1 MKNKTTFL
9 TDKGL
14 KVFFAGIFSSL
25 FTLSASAQNMQDTII
40 AYFNLLKNV
49 PQEKLYLHLD
59 KPFYGAGEKI
69 WFKGYL
75 VNAVTHQDNTQS
87 NFIITELINR
97 SDSIIGRKKIRRDSL
112 GFHNAFALPPTL
124 PAGDYYLRAYSN
136 WMLNQ
141 EPEFFYSHNLKIG
154 NSIDNTIVSN
164 IEYQKE
170 DETHYTA
177 KVKFAS
183 NTQEAFKNTTVHYR
197 YIENGKVKDKGKRK
211 TDESGLISISL
222 PDLKS
227 TATRHIEVEFDD
239 PQYIYKKTF
248 YLPLFNKDFNVQ
260 FFPEGG
266 ALLAVAHQNIAFK
279 AQGTDGFS
287 KEIEG
292 FLFDAKGDTLTAFR
306 SEHDG
311 MGVFTLNPTNGN
323 SYYVIA
329 KTNDGIS
336 KRFDLPAVEQK
347 GIGLSISHY
356 KKEIRYEIQKTET
369 TEWPQKLFLIAHT
382 RGKLAI
388 LQPINT
394 DRTFGRMN
402 DSLFTAGI
410 THFMLIDQQ
419 GNALSER
426 LVFVPDRNPHQWQI
440 QSDKPTYGK
449 REKVSLQISAKDN
462 NGNPIEGNFSISITD
477 RRSIQPD
484 SLADNILS
492 NLLLTSDLKGY
503 IEDPGYYFLHQDP
516 RTLRTLDF
524 LMMTHGW
531 RRHHI
536 KNVLTAPS
544 LNLTNY
550 MEKGQTISGRIKG
563 FFGSNVKKGPIC
575 ILAPKQN
582 IIATTTT
589 DEKGEFIVNTSFRD
603 STTFLVQARTK
614 RGFAGVD
621 IEIDTPKYPL
631 ASHKSPFRDAT
642 ATFMEDY
649 LLNTRDQYYME
660 GGMRVYNLKEVLIT
674 GNRSKPRSE
683 SIYTGG
689 INTYTIEG
697 DKLESGGAQTA
708 FDAVSRLPGVSV
720 TNGNEIHIRN
730 NPEQPVIVIDDVVY
744 EDDNDILTMIQTSDM
759 SSLSLLR
766 GADAAILGS
775 RGSAGAIVITLKD
788 GKDLPA
794 KPAQGIITC
803 TPLGY
808 SDSVEFYAP
817 TYDTPEKKN
826 TQRSDLR
833 STIYWNP
840 LLQLDEEGKATIEY
854 YTPDSTAPE
863 DIIIEGVDKNGKV
876 CRIIQT
882 INKE

>member
-1 MKNKTTFL
+1 M
-9 TDKGL
+9 
-14 KVFFAGIFSSL
+14 
-25 FTLSASAQNMQDTII
+25 
-40 AYFNLLKNV
+40 
-49 PQEKLYLHLD
+49 
-59 KPFYGAGEKI
+59 
-69 WFKGYL
+69 
-75 VNAVTHQDNTQS
+75 
-87 NFIITELINR
+87 
-97 SDSIIGRKKIRRDSL
+97 
-112 GFHNAFALPPTL
+112 
-124 PAGDYYLRAYSN
+124 
-136 WMLNQ
+136 
-141 EPEFFYSHNLKIG
+141 
-154 NSIDNTIVSN
+154 
-164 IEYQKE
+164 
-170 DETHYTA
+170 
-177 KVKFAS
+177 
-183 NTQEAFKNTTVHYR
+183 
-197 YIENGKVKDKGKRK
+197 
-211 TDESGLISISL
+211 
-222 PDLKS
+222 
-227 TATRHIEVEFDD
+227 
-239 PQYIYKKTF
+239 
-248 YLPLFNKDFNVQ
+248 
-260 FFPEGG
+260 
-266 ALLAVAHQNIAFK
+266 
-279 AQGTDGFS
+279 
-287 KEIEG
+287 
-292 FLFDAKGDTLTAFR
+292 
-306 SEHDG
+306 
-311 MGVFTLNPTNGN
+311 
-323 SYYVIA
+323 
-329 KTNDGIS
+329 
-336 KRFDLPAVEQK
+336 
-347 GIGLSISHY
+347 SHY

-369 TEWPQKLFLIAHT
+369 TEWPQKLFLLAHT

-394 DRTFGRMN
+394 GRTFGKMN

-426 LVFVPDRNPHQWQI
+426 LVFMPDRNPHQWQI
-440 QSDKPTYGK
+440 QPDKPTYGK
-449 REKVSLQISAKDN
+449 REKVSLQISAKDT

-484 SLADNILS
+484 SLADNIIS

-536 KNVLTAPS
+536 NNVLAAPS

-575 ILAPKQN
+575 VLAPKQN

-621 IEIDTPKYPL
+621 IEIDTPQYPVT
-631 ASHKSPFRDAT
+631 SHKSPFRDGT

-697 DKLESGGAQTA
+697 DKLENYGAQTA

-817 TYDTPEKKN
+817 AYDTPEKKDA
-826 TQRSDLR
+826 QRTDLR

-840 LLQLDEEGKATIEY
+840 SLQLNAEGKATIEY

-863 DIIIEGVDKNGKV
+863 DITIEGVDKNGKA
-876 CRIIQT
+876 CRIVQT
-882 INKE
+882 INK

>member
-1 MKNKTTFL
+1 
-9 TDKGL
+9 
-14 KVFFAGIFSSL
+14 
-25 FTLSASAQNMQDTII
+25 
-40 AYFNLLKNV
+40 
-49 PQEKLYLHLD
+49 
-59 KPFYGAGEKI
+59 
-69 WFKGYL
+69 
-75 VNAVTHQDNTQS
+75 
-87 NFIITELINR
+87 
-97 SDSIIGRKKIRRDSL
+97 
-112 GFHNAFALPPTL
+112 
-124 PAGDYYLRAYSN
+124 
-136 WMLNQ
+136 
-141 EPEFFYSHNLKIG
+141 
-154 NSIDNTIVSN
+154 
-164 IEYQKE
+164 
-170 DETHYTA
+170 
-177 KVKFAS
+177 
-183 NTQEAFKNTTVHYR
+183 
-197 YIENGKVKDKGKRK
+197 
-211 TDESGLISISL
+211 
-222 PDLKS
+222 
-227 TATRHIEVEFDD
+227 
-239 PQYIYKKTF
+239 
-248 YLPLFNKDFNVQ
+248 
-260 FFPEGG
+260 
-266 ALLAVAHQNIAFK
+266 
-279 AQGTDGFS
+279 
-287 KEIEG
+287 
-292 FLFDAKGDTLTAFR
+292 
-306 SEHDG
+306 
-311 MGVFTLNPTNGN
+311 
-323 SYYVIA
+323 
-329 KTNDGIS
+329 
-336 KRFDLPAVEQK
+336 
-347 GIGLSISHY
+347 
-356 KKEIRYEIQKTET
+356 
-369 TEWPQKLFLIAHT
+369 
-382 RGKLAI
+382 
-388 LQPINT
+388 
-394 DRTFGRMN
+394 MN

-426 LVFVPDRNPHQWQI
+426 LVFVPDRNPYQWQI

-503 IEDPGYYFLHQDP
+503 IEAPGYYFLHQDP

-631 ASHKSPFRDAT
+631 ASRKSPFRDGAT
-642 ATFMEDY
+642 TFMEDY

-808 SDSVEFYAP
+808 SDSVEFYVPA
-817 TYDTPEKKN
+817 YDTPEKKN
-826 TQRSDLR
+826 AQRSDLR

-840 LLQLDEEGKATIEY
+840 SLQLDAEGKATIEY
-854 YTPDSTAPE
+854 YTPDSTTPE
-863 DIIIEGVDKNGKV
+863 DIIIEGVDKKGKA
-876 CRIIQT
+876 CRVIQT
-882 INKE
+882 INKG

>member
-1 MKNKTTFL
+1 MKSKTTFL

-40 AYFNLLKNV
+40 TYFNLLKNV

-183 NTQEAFKNTTVHYR
+183 NTQEVFKNTTVHYR

-817 TYDTPEKKN
+817 AYDTPEKKN

>member
-1 MKNKTTFL
+1 MKNKTTFSIHR
-9 TDKGL
+9 GL
-14 KVFFAGIFSSL
+14 IAFFFGIL
-25 FTLSASAQNMQDTII
+25 FCFAPLSGQNVQDTII
-40 AYFNLLKNV
+40 AYFNLLEKV

-75 VNAVTHQDNTQS
+75 VNSVTHQDNTQS
-87 NFIITELINR
+87 NFIITELVNR
-97 SDSIIGRKKIRRDSL
+97 SDSIVERKKIRRDSL
-112 GFHNAFALPPTL
+112 GFHNAFTLPPTL
-124 PAGDYYLRAYSN
+124 PAGDYYLRGYSN

-164 IEYQKE
+164 IEYQQE
-170 DETHYTA
+170 DESHYTA
-177 KVKFAS
+177 KVRFTS
-183 NTQEAFKNTTVHYR
+183 NTQEAFGNTAIRYR
-197 YIENGKVKDKGKRK
+197 YIENGKIKDKGKRK
-211 TDESGLISISL
+211 TDENGLISISL
-222 PDLKS
+222 PDLKPI
-227 TATRHIEVEFDD
+227 ATRHIEVEFDD
-239 PQYIYKKTF
+239 TQYTYKKTF
-248 YLPLFNKDFNVQ
+248 YLPSFTKDFDVK

-266 ALLAVAHQNIAFK
+266 ALLTVAHQNIAFK
-279 AQGTDGFS
+279 AQGSDGFS
-287 KEIEG
+287 TEIEG
-292 FLFDAKGDTLTAFR
+292 FLFDANGDTLTAFR

-311 MGVFTLNPTNGN
+311 MGVFTLNPTVGT

-329 KTNDGIS
+329 KSGDGIS
-336 KRFDLPAVEQK
+336 KRFDLPAVEEK
-347 GIGLSISHY
+347 GITLSMTHY
-356 KKEIRYEIQKTET
+356 KKEIRYEIQKTEA

-382 RGKLAI
+382 RGKLVI
-388 LQPINT
+388 LQPVSV

-402 DSLFTAGI
+402 DSLFNAGI

-426 LVFVPDRNPHQWQI
+426 LVFIPDRNPHQWQI
-440 QSDKPTYGK
+440 LADKPTYGK
-449 REKVSLQISAKDN
+449 REKVSLQISAKDD
-462 NGNPIEGNFSISITD
+462 NGTPVEGSFSISITD
-477 RRSIQPD
+477 RKSIRPD
-484 SLADNILS
+484 SLADNIVS

-503 IEDPGYYFLHQDP
+503 VENPGYYFLQQDL
-516 RTLRTLDF
+516 RTLRTVDF

-536 KNVLTAPS
+536 QNVLTAPS
-544 LNLTNY
+544 MNLTNY

-563 FFGSNVKKGPIC
+563 FFGGNVKKGPIC

-621 IEIDTPKYPL
+621 IVIDTPQYP
-631 ASHKSPFRDAT
+631 ATSHKSPFHDGT

-660 GGMRVYNLKEVLIT
+660 GGMRVYNLKEVVVT
-674 GNRSKPRSE
+674 GSRKKASSE

-697 DKLESGGAQTA
+697 DRLEGFGAQTA
-708 FDAVSRLPGVSV
+708 FDAVTRLPGISV

-730 NPEQPVIVIDDVVY
+730 NPEQPVIVVDDVVY

-788 GKDLPA
+788 GKDIPA
-794 KPAQGIITC
+794 RPAQGIITC

-808 SDSVEFYAP
+808 SDSVEFYHP

-826 TQRSDLR
+826 DQRSDLR

-840 LLQLDEEGKATIEY
+840 TLQLDANGKATIEY

-863 DIIIEGVDKNGKV
+863 DIIIEGVDKNGKI
-876 CRIIQT
+876 CRTIQT
-882 INKE
+882 INKK

>member
-1 MKNKTTFL
+1 MKNKTTFSIHR
-9 TDKGL
+9 GL
-14 KVFFAGIFSSL
+14 IAFFFGIL
-25 FTLSASAQNMQDTII
+25 FCFAPLSGQNVQDTII
-40 AYFNLLKNV
+40 AYFNLLEKV

-75 VNAVTHQDNTQS
+75 VNSVTHQDNTQS
-87 NFIITELINR
+87 NFIITELVNR
-97 SDSIIGRKKIRRDSL
+97 SDSIVERKKIRRDSL
-112 GFHNAFALPPTL
+112 GFHNAFTLPPTL
-124 PAGDYYLRAYSN
+124 PAGDYYLRGYSN

-141 EPEFFYSHNLKIG
+141 EPE
-154 NSIDNTIVSN
+154 
-164 IEYQKE
+164 
-170 DETHYTA
+170 
-177 KVKFAS
+177 
-183 NTQEAFKNTTVHYR
+183 
-197 YIENGKVKDKGKRK
+197 
-211 TDESGLISISL
+211 
-222 PDLKS
+222 
-227 TATRHIEVEFDD
+227 
-239 PQYIYKKTF
+239 
-248 YLPLFNKDFNVQ
+248 
-260 FFPEGG
+260 
-266 ALLAVAHQNIAFK
+266 
-279 AQGTDGFS
+279 
-287 KEIEG
+287 
-292 FLFDAKGDTLTAFR
+292 
-306 SEHDG
+306 
-311 MGVFTLNPTNGN
+311 
-323 SYYVIA
+323 
-329 KTNDGIS
+329 
-336 KRFDLPAVEQK
+336 
-347 GIGLSISHY
+347 
-356 KKEIRYEIQKTET
+356 IRYEIQKTEA

-382 RGKLAI
+382 RGKLVI
-388 LQPINT
+388 LQPVSI

-402 DSLFTAGI
+402 DSLFNAGI

-419 GNALSER
+419 GNALSEC
-426 LVFVPDRNPHQWQI
+426 LVFIPDRNPHQWQI
-440 QSDKPTYGK
+440 LADKPTYGK
-449 REKVSLQISAKDN
+449 REKVSLQISAKDD
-462 NGNPIEGNFSISITD
+462 NGTPVEGSFSISITD
-477 RRSIQPD
+477 RKSIRPD
-484 SLADNILS
+484 SLADNIVS
-492 NLLLTSDLKGY
+492 NFLLTSDLKGY
-503 IEDPGYYFLHQDP
+503 VENPGYYFLQQDL
-516 RTLRTLDF
+516 RTLRTVDF

-536 KNVLTAPS
+536 QNVLTAPS
-544 LNLTNY
+544 MNLTNY

-563 FFGSNVKKGPIC
+563 FFGGNVKKGPIC

-621 IEIDTPKYPL
+621 IVIDTPQYP
-631 ASHKSPFRDAT
+631 ATSHKSPFHDGT

-660 GGMRVYNLKEVLIT
+660 GGMRVYNLKEVVVT
-674 GNRSKPRSE
+674 GSRKKASSE

-697 DKLESGGAQTA
+697 DRLEGFGAQTA
-708 FDAVSRLPGVSV
+708 FDAVTRLPGISV

-730 NPEQPVIVIDDVVY
+730 NPEQPVIVVDDVVY

-788 GKDLPA
+788 GKDIPA
-794 KPAQGIITC
+794 RPAQGIITC

-808 SDSVEFYAP
+808 SDSVEFYHP

-826 TQRSDLR
+826 DQRSDLR

-840 LLQLDEEGKATIEY
+840 SLQLDANGKAIIEY

-863 DIIIEGVDKNGKV
+863 DITIEGVDKNGKV
-876 CRIIQT
+876 CRIVQT
-882 INKE
+882 INNR